1 MSKTLYPHV
10 CDYCGKEHFI
20 STSQY
25 NRILKGKQKKSF
37 CSKECTSLYQTL
49 TNCIQ
54 SECDYCGKKII
65 QPKSQMKKTKNHFC
79 SHECADKF
87 RSESKRKNVICEMC
101 GKTFNIQQ
109 SQNQRFC
116 SCECQN
122 KWQSLQVGKLN
133 PRYKRELIK
142 CNWCGNEF
150 EEKQYKIN
158 NFDNHFCSTKCRR
171 EWYSQ
176 VFSQDEQWKEESRK
190 RILREFRDG
199 SISKINSKP
208 QLIIDEILNDLDI
221 SFEREKV
228 NNYYSYD
235 NYLCESG
242 LIIEVQGD
250 YWHCNP
256 LKYNEKILHRQANRI
271 KCDKAKHTY
280 TKNTYDIE
288 ILYLWESDIVNNPE
302 LCKKL
307 IVEYISKNGILKNY
321 HSFNY
326 ILDNNVIV
334 LKENLII
341 PYQEQQYKNY
351 KNKIIEEVS

>member
-1 MSKTLYPHV
+1 MS
-10 CDYCGKEHFI
+10 
-20 STSQY
+20 
-25 NRILKGKQKKSF
+25 R
-37 CSKECTSLYQTL
+37 SL
-49 TNCIQ
+49 CADI
-54 SECDYCGKKII
+54 CDYCGKKII
-65 QPKSQMKKTKNHFC
+65 QPKSQIKKTKNHFC

-87 RSESKRKNVICEMC
+87 RSERKRKDVICEMC

-133 PRYKRELIK
+133 PRYKREIIK

-150 EEKQYKIN
+150 DEKQYKIN
-158 NFDNHFCSTKCRR
+158 NYNNHFCSTKCRQ

-208 QLIIDEILNDLDI
+208 QLTIDEILNNLNI

-256 LKYNEKILHRQANRI
+256 LTYNEKILHRQANRI
-271 KCDKAKHTY
+271 KCDTAQHTY
-280 TKNTYDIE
+280 TKNTYDVE
-288 ILYLWESDIVNNPE
+288 ILYLWESDIINNPK
-302 LCKKL
+302 LCEKL

-321 HSFNY
+321 HSCNY
-326 ILDNNVIV
+326 VIDNDILV